1 MDKQLFHK
9 VCDNVIGQEQ
19 VSMGIGTLS
28 EKTVHAVL
36 KNYYETND
44 LYHEI
49 KIEDYVADIYNGHE
63 IIEIQTQSFDRLRK
77 KLPVFLNIHPVTIV
91 YPIPYIKW
99 LRWINPQ
106 TGEIS
111 QPRKSPKRGSPYMI
125 FPELYKIKS
134 LLTIPNL
141 RIKIVMLNM
150 EEYRFLD
157 GWSHDK
163 KKGSTRCDRIPT
175 DIIQELYIE
184 NSRDYNLLIPES
196 LDEEF
201 TSKDYKKASGLSTRA
216 STIAVHILNYVE
228 SIERIGK
235 KGRAYLYSR
244 KK

>member
-1 MDKQLFHK
+1 M
-9 VCDNVIGQEQ
+9 
-19 VSMGIGTLS
+19 
-28 EKTVHAVL
+28 
-36 KNYYETND
+36 
-44 LYHEI
+44 
-49 KIEDYVADIYNGHE
+49 
-63 IIEIQTQSFDRLRK
+63 
-77 KLPVFLNIHPVTIV
+77 FLNIHPVTIV

-157 GWSHDK
+157 GWSQDK

-201 TSKDYKKASGLSTRA
+201 TSKDYKRRLDFQ
-216 STIAVHILNYVE
+216 LE
-228 SIERIGK
+228 PQ
-235 KGRAYLYSR
+235 L
-244 KK
+244 